1 MLKDIKEA
9 CRLAEEKLKEIDSA
23 FVIITGTEKGEGD
36 KGGLISCADG
46 LLYQALLVEALTNE
60 DFRKVV
66 VKLGAELADEDKVA
80 KCRKLINEENKDI
93 S

>member
-9 CRLAEEKLKEIDSA
+9 CKLAEEKFKEIDSV
-23 FVIITGTEKGEGD
+23 FVIITGKEKDGKD
-36 KGGLISCADG
+36 GLVSCADG
-46 LLYQALLVEALTNE
+46 LLYRALLVEALTNE

-66 VKLGAELADEDKVA
+66 VKLGAELADEGKVA
-80 KCRKLINEENKDI
+80 KCRKLINEENKSI

>member
-9 CRLAEEKLKEIDSA
+9 CKLAEEKFKEIDSV
-23 FVIITGTEKGEGD
+23 FVIITGKEEGGKD
-36 KGGLISCADG
+36 GLISCADG
-46 LLYQALLVEALTNE
+46 LLYRALLVEALMNE

-66 VKLGAELADEDKVA
+66 VGLGAKLADEDKVA
-80 KCRKLINEENKDI
+80 KCRKLINEENKSI